1 MEAKDMKKFTISNL
15 VLIVLSDKYPD
26 SLRKYAEIELRRR
39 FRNVAWDVNDFI
51 DKENKKIEKRGLD
64 INNYLFSKNLDMQ
77 KLMKVYFLYYY
88 GYSQNEDDLLF
99 SEKHICGMSSS
110 VFREIL
116 KNEIANL
123 EARIILDNDKNNL
136 KLLEIFK
143 LALEK
148 ELIYIEKI
156 DKEKE
161 NTVFLKR
168 IELDEA
174 FQYLKEDKLLSL
186 GFNISD
192 EEIYK
197 IFSSKLLMLKR
208 FIMEEF
214 SDSVLEMDFFQN
226 IYGMK
231 KVLEDS
237 RRLEVQKNNLLKQAE
252 GTFPVDYE
260 SDVMRL
266 VYPRLGNNANRHIN

>member
-39 FRNVAWDVNDFI
+39 FRNVAWDINDFI

-77 KLMKVYFLYYY
+77 KLMEVYFLYYY

-123 EARIILDNDKNNL
+123 EARIIIDNDKNNL

-266 VYPRLGNNANRHIN
+266 VYPRLGNNVNRHIN

>member
-77 KLMKVYFLYYY
+77 KLMEVYFLYYY

-161 NTVFLKR
+161 NTAFFKR

-174 FQYLKEDKLLSL
+174 FQYLNEDKLLSL

-214 SDSVLEMDFFQN
+214 SDSILEMDFFQN

>member
-1 MEAKDMKKFTISNL
+1 ME
-15 VLIVLSDKYPD
+15 
-26 SLRKYAEIELRRR
+26 
-39 FRNVAWDVNDFI
+39 
-51 DKENKKIEKRGLD
+51 
-64 INNYLFSKNLDMQ
+64 
-77 KLMKVYFLYYY
+77 VYFLYYY

-123 EARIILDNDKNNL
+123 EARIIIDNDKNNL

-161 NTVFLKR
+161 NTAFFKR

-174 FQYLKEDKLLSL
+174 FQYLNEDKLLSL

-214 SDSVLEMDFFQN
+214 SDSILEMDFFQN

>member
-39 FRNVAWDVNDFI
+39 FRNVAWDINDFI

-77 KLMKVYFLYYY
+77 KLMEVYFLYYY

-123 EARIILDNDKNNL
+123 EARIIIDNDKNNL

-161 NTVFLKR
+161 NTAFFKR

-174 FQYLKEDKLLSL
+174 FQYLNEDKLLSL

-214 SDSVLEMDFFQN
+214 SDSILEMDFFQN

>member
-39 FRNVAWDVNDFI
+39 FRNVAWDINDFI

-77 KLMKVYFLYYY
+77 KLMEVYFLYYY

-123 EARIILDNDKNNL
+123 EARIIIDNDKNNL

-161 NTVFLKR
+161 NTAFFKR

-174 FQYLKEDKLLSL
+174 FQYLNEDKLLSL

>member
-39 FRNVAWDVNDFI
+39 FRNVAWDINDFI

-77 KLMKVYFLYYY
+77 KLMEVYFLYYY

-148 ELIYIEKI
+148 KAKTIINSDCHNPKEL
-156 DKEKE
+156 
-161 NTVFLKR
+161 
-168 IELDEA
+168 LDDA
-174 FQYLKEDKLLSL
+174 VKSTYDLAKKW
-186 GFNISD
+186 GISP
-192 EEIYK
+192 
-197 IFSSKLLMLKR
+197 LT
-208 FIMEEF
+208 
-214 SDSVLEMDFFQN
+214 
-226 IYGMK
+226 
-231 KVLEDS
+231 
-237 RRLEVQKNNLLKQAE
+237 RL
-252 GTFPVDYE
+252 
-260 SDVMRL
+260 
-266 VYPRLGNNANRHIN
+266 

>member
-39 FRNVAWDVNDFI
+39 FRNVAWDINDFI

-77 KLMKVYFLYYY
+77 KLMEVYFLYYY

-161 NTVFLKR
+161 NTAFFKR

-174 FQYLKEDKLLSL
+174 FQYLNEDKLLSL

-214 SDSVLEMDFFQN
+214 SDSILEMDFFQN